1 MDLAVPNTRL
11 KLMSLKLLPLISLL
25 FLTAC
30 TGTSVVRDWHDDDF
44 DKAYSNFFIIAISD
58 SQQNRRIFENL
69 LVGELKALGVDATPS
84 YSLISSRETIDR
96 DTVVAAIRESDIDF
110 DAVLVTYLV
119 DTETEV
125 HYQDSPITETY
136 SGSPDTNMLSSTLIG
151 TRGRYNVDEII
162 ELKNDLYDVA
172 ARELVWSI
180 NTRTRGAESIDEL
193 IVEVTESIRDELLSD
208 DKIAQ

>member
-1 MDLAVPNTRL
+1 
-11 KLMSLKLLPLISLL
+11 MSLKLLPLLSLL

-30 TGTSVVRDWHDDDF
+30 TGTSTVRDWEDDDF

-69 LVGELKALGVDATPS
+69 LVAELKQLGAEATPS

-96 DTVVAAIRESDIDF
+96 ETVVAAIRESDIDF

-119 DTETEV
+119 DTETAV
-125 HYQDSPITETY
+125 QYHDSPITETY

-172 ARELVWSI
+172 ARDLVWSI
-180 NTRTRGAESIDEL
+180 NTRTRGAQSIDEL
-193 IVEVTESIRDELLSD
+193 IIQVTETIRDELLSD

>member
-1 MDLAVPNTRL
+1 MPL
-11 KLMSLKLLPLISLL
+11 KLIPLLALL

-30 TGTSVVRDWHDDDF
+30 TGTSIVRDWQDDDF
-44 DKAYSNFFIIAISD
+44 EKAYSNVFIIAISD

-69 LVGELKALGVDATPS
+69 LVAELKALGVEATPS

-96 DTVVAAIRESDIDF
+96 ETVVAAIRESDIDF

-162 ELKNDLYDVA
+162 ELKSDLYDVA

>member
-1 MDLAVPNTRL
+1 
-11 KLMSLKLLPLISLL
+11 MSLKFIPLLSLL
-25 FLTAC
+25 LLSAC
-30 TGTSVVRDWHDDDF
+30 TGTSTVRDWEDDGLE
-44 DKAYSNFFIIAISD
+44 KAYSNFFIIAITD

-84 YSLISSRETIDR
+84 YTLISSRETIDKE
-96 DTVVAAIRESDIDF
+96 TVVSAIKGKGF
-110 DAVLVTYLV
+110 DAVTVTYLV

-125 HYQDSPITETY
+125 QYHDSPITETY

-151 TRGRYNVDEII
+151 TRGRYNVDETI
-162 ELKNDLYDVA
+162 ELKHDMYDVVE
-172 ARELVWSI
+172 RKLVWSI

-193 IVEVTESIRDELLSD
+193 IVQVAETVRDELLSD

>member
-1 MDLAVPNTRL
+1 
-11 KLMSLKLLPLISLL
+11 MSLKLLALLSLL

-30 TGTSVVRDWHDDDF
+30 TGTSIVRDWEDDDY

-69 LVGELKALGVDATPS
+69 LVGELKALGADATPS
-84 YSLISSRETIDR
+84 YSLISSRQTIDR
-96 DTVVAAIRESDIDF
+96 ETVVAAVRESDIDF

-172 ARELVWSI
+172 ARELVWSV

-193 IVEVTESIRDELLSD
+193 ILEVTETLRDELLSD

>member
-1 MDLAVPNTRL
+1 MPL
-11 KLMSLKLLPLISLL
+11 KLISLISLL

-30 TGTSVVRDWHDDDF
+30 TGTSIVRDWHAEDF
-44 DKAYSNFFIIAISD
+44 ETGYSNFFIIAISD

-69 LVGELKALGVDATPS
+69 LVTKLKDLGIEATPS
-84 YSLISSRETIDR
+84 YTLISSRETIDKE
-96 DTVVAAIRESDIDF
+96 TVVSAVTESEIDF

-193 IVEVTESIRDELLSD
+193 IIQVTETIRDELLSD